1 MHSIKDIVKQLI
13 GKSLDAYNTKYTKVL
28 NTRIDN
34 IVAQAGN
41 DNTEI
46 VDARIDS
53 AGVTHTTLNNRI
65 LAETKMN
72 DEQLVEYTGSSL
84 SAEDTTQGYLKDV
97 EILGNTIQNEEDLA
111 DIKSVGELQEDG
123 TYKMSISSCG
133 KNLFN
138 PFSSNY
144 EYSLINGLTKV
155 GHTTNEDGS
164 ITVSSKGSYDWGF
177 VEYQN
182 ITVPK
187 DITMSFIPNGV
198 VTKGNV
204 SIWIFESN
212 GTKICEGANTRISFI
227 STTGKINIRLY
238 VQTTTSYSDAKITY
252 KPYLTEGTVAT
263 DYEPYQGNKCDILL
277 PCQLEKVGDVSD
289 RLYYDDVEKAW
300 CIEKNVVKIP
310 LYESVYKINGDWET
324 LYFSKTLSFDKVKNA
339 SSYCIS
345 SLLNYNGQDISTE
358 DTITQLC
365 IFGHANNFECRIRLR
380 KDEFPNITTNE
391 DYIKWA
397 TENDFYILLQS
408 ASPQKIVLPLDV
420 QIQLNSFFGTTHI
433 YMESGEVEGTIK
445 CKIPKSLGATVQSLN
460 NKTDIL
466 SDRIEAI
473 EGLKDSQNMKY
484 ETDKGYLVCKETK
497 NGVIDDLKI
506 EGKTLVNLFQ
516 FKDIVV
522 LEGVNLYASINT
534 SYKGMHQNKTLT
546 IINNTTKQIIVDI
559 FNDTSWVRS
568 IIVRS
573 YEIAKAFSVE
583 GDEYVKQIYGQGKD
597 GWGISEAD
605 KKLLRGTLVL
615 LEGDHT
621 QNPPSYFEGLMSVG
635 QDVDEIEVSSA
646 NKNLLNEVEAEGYYR
661 GYETGVLIVNKD
673 YNSVKGKVVPNT
685 RYVLRTGG
693 EITGAIS
700 NLCFFDKNFKFI
712 SGIGNSVFDFTTP
725 MNCRYITIAVPKAHK
740 EVQLELGDTPT
751 KYIPP
756 QSDKKQILFYNENG
770 ELEPIQ
776 ELHEWDSIE
785 KHSDNKWYYHK
796 RSGKVVLDG
805 SENWIIDN
813 DATKETSLHFRLNG
827 ASYNLKPTNNNY
839 SSAEFI
845 CDKFTPRN
853 ADFVWCTNTQNPNGV
868 YEGIAINT
876 SSFICA
882 RVLKSKLST
891 QDVAGF
897 KQWLQANNVTVVYQL
912 AEEEV
917 YELAPLHLDS
927 YANETLILC
936 NSGAISPK
944 MEFSITS
951 HINEL
956 VKAYGERINLLEEKV
971 YQYMV
976 TQNRMQ
982 LASTYSADSVT
993 FKVDYFS
1000 LCGDEEN
1007 YDEDLYN
1014 LILNNI
1020 LVGKDNYDYDKMFTM
1035 ILDYASWNQIS
1046 WEQFD
1051 ILVGLMDIQH
1061 NPPVE
1066 EEITEDETIEET
1078 PVE

>member
-72 DEQLVEYTGSSL
+72 DEQLIEYTGSSL

-111 DIKSVGELQEDG
+111 DIKSVGKLQEDG

-133 KNLFN
+133 KNLI
-138 PFSSNY
+138 SNF
-144 EYSLINGLTKV
+144 TF
-155 GHTTNEDGS
+155 
-164 ITVSSKGSYDWGF
+164 SKGVS
-177 VEYQN
+177 
-182 ITVPK
+182 
-187 DITMSFIPNGV
+187 NGV
-198 VTKGNV
+198 GGINTTSTAGILTHKGINV
-204 SIWIFESN
+204 KKNVNYVLKTLDFSKFSNIYVIAKDLKTVISVSSN
-212 GTKICEGANTRISFI
+212 GTLSFNSGDNSIIYIQANTKVALTDDGSLLMND
-227 STTGKINIRLY
+227 NIQLE
-238 VQTTTSYSDAKITY
+238 
-252 KPYLTEGTVAT
+252 EGTVAT
-263 DYEPYQGNKCDILL
+263 PYEPYQGNKCDILL

-300 CIEKNVVKIP
+300 CIEKNIVDEILDETKSWHYAQNLDKDNTALFTLGGFSQTVSNQD
-310 LYESVYKINGDWET
+310 ESCFTDLFIN
-324 LYFSKTLSFDKVKNA
+324 KVIY
-339 SSYCIS
+339 S
-345 SLLNYNGQDISTE
+345 
-358 DTITQLC
+358 
-365 IFGHANNFECRIRLR
+365 
-380 KDEFPNITTNE
+380 KDEEGCYISNSGNLYLRVSKEKAYDFNTFKSYITTNN
-391 DYIKWA
+391 IKIKYA
-397 TENDFYILLQS
+397 KSNS
-408 ASPQKIVLPLDV
+408 AFISLPRDT
-420 QIQLNSFFGTTHI
+420 QIALNSFFGTTHV

-506 EGKTLVNLFQ
+506 EGKTLVSLHYKKTHTNNM
-516 FKDIVV
+516 
-522 LEGVNLYASINT
+522 VNLYNWFYATNGFKVEI
-534 SYKGMHQNKTLT
+534 GKTYT
-546 IINNTTKQIIVDI
+546 VIANINNLVDVKYKSSNNMVFSGLGNANKI
-559 FNDTSWVRS
+559 KTF
-568 IIVRS
+568 
-573 YEIAKAFSVE
+573 IAKE
-583 GDEYVKQIYGQGKD
+583 NDELVFVNLVTGQYSMSD
-597 GWGISEAD
+597 LMI
-605 KKLLRGTLVL
+605 

-635 QDVDEIEVSSA
+635 EDVDKIEVLSRKEDGNLISFENLKNININSGTGIESEDSTKIATDYIKLENGTYTCFNVSNFAYNIFIYDNNKKYIRNAHYTTSSFTLTGSETFVRWCGR
-646 NKNLLNEVEAEGYYR
+646 KNDSTAFNFSEFVNSGI
-661 GYETGVLIVNKD
+661 VLA
-673 YNSVKGKVVPNT
+673 KGKLLP
-685 RYVLRTGG
+685 
-693 EITGAIS
+693 EDSDI
-700 NLCFFDKNFKFI
+700 K
-712 SGIGNSVFDFTTP
+712 
-725 MNCRYITIAVPKAHK
+725 
-740 EVQLELGDTPT
+740 
-751 KYIPP
+751 
-756 QSDKKQILFYNENG
+756 SDKKQILFYNENG
-770 ELEPIQ
+770 ELEPVT

-785 KHSDNKWYYHK
+785 KHSNNKLYYHK
-796 RSGKVVLDG
+796 RSEEVVLNG
-805 SENWIIDN
+805 SENWIVSTNHSTDTFIWFYLQEP
-813 DATKETSLHFRLNG
+813 TLL
-827 ASYNLKPTNNNY
+827 AS
-839 SSAEFI
+839 SEVI
-845 CDKFTPRN
+845 CDKFNYSKFKNNRDSEYIYIDK
-853 ADFVWCTNTQNPNGV
+853 DFNIL
-868 YEGIAINT
+868 IA
-876 SSFICA
+876 
-882 RVLKSKLST
+882 RSKLSSQGVT
-891 QDVAGF
+891 GF

-912 AEEEV
+912 AQEEV

-936 NSGAISPK
+936 NSGAIRPK

-956 VKAYGERINLLEEKV
+956 VKTYGERVNILEEKV
-971 YQYMV
+971 YQYMIA
-976 TQNRMQ
+976 QNRMQ

-1007 YDEDLYN
+1007 YNEDLYN

-1020 LVGKDNYDYDKMFTM
+1020 LVGKDNYDYDKMFT
-1035 ILDYASWNQIS
+1035 ITLDYASWNQIS

-1051 ILVGLMDIQH
+1051 ILVGLMDIQR

-1066 EEITEDETIEET
+1066 EEITEDESTEET